1 MSQALETKITD
12 YSPDS
17 YDYTC
22 ISFEPDLKK
31 FGMKQFDDDIYSLF
45 KKRVY
50 DLAGCSPKSISVYLN
65 GKKLSKIKSFSDYVD
80 LFFASKNSEG
90 SIPKAKIYE
99 KVNNRWEVCL
109 AVSETGNF

>member
-1 MSQALETKITD
+1 
-12 YSPDS
+12 
-17 YDYTC
+17 
-22 ISFEPDLKK
+22 
-31 FGMKQFDDDIYSLF
+31 MKSFDDDIYSLF

-80 LFFASKNSEG
+80 LYFSSSSKNSEG
-90 SIPKAKIYE
+90 SLPKTKIYE
-99 KVNNRWEVCL
+99 KVNNRWEVCI